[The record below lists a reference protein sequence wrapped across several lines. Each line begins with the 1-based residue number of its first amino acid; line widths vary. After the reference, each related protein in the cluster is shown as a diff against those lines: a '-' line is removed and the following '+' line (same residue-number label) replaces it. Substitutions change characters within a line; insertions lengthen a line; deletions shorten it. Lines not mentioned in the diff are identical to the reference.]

1 MCGTGPADTTPYHYW
16 IGFTSYPKMN
26 TTPTGS
32 LQRLNAANVQC
43 VPYTEFFNPNINL
56 GGVAGHHDLLMS
68 GLVDATNGYIITNDI
83 STGVITAGLNSVNYP
98 GGISGIIIDN
108 SSTQSQASSLYFSTL
123 GVVNVGTCGNQRC
136 AVKLTQANLQ

>member
-16 IGFTSYPKMN
+16 IGFTGYPNMDAA
-26 TTPTGS
+26 PTGS
-32 LQRLNAANVQC
+32 LQRINAAGVQC
-43 VPYTEFFNPNINL
+43 VPYTEFYNPNINL

-83 STGVITAGLNSVNYP
+83 SLGSITAGLNSINYP

-108 SSTQSQASSLYFSTL
+108 TSTLSQASSLYFSTL
-123 GVVNVGTCGNQRC
+123 SAVNVGTCGNQRC